1 MGIAKQKIY
10 WFCQVFGWTLLVL
23 VEYMAYVLQDGFD
36 PDALYLAIVN
46 VFLGITLT
54 HLYRLMIKRW
64 NWVRLPFVELAPRVL
79 FSVFVLALIM
89 TMVNLPIDRIIV
101 PQHLADEPWLFIGYI
116 LAFGK
121 TMLAWVLSYT
131 VYHYVERTRD
141 AEIEKILLR
150 TSIRE
155 TEAKV
160 LRSQLNPHFVF
171 NALNS
176 IRALIYENPTKAQQS
191 ITQLSNLLRNSLL
204 ADRRKTVEL
213 REEIKTVEDYLA
225 LEKVR
230 YEDRLTS
237 RIELDGRTLFWQVPP
252 MMLQTLVEN
261 AIKHGV
267 STAMGGGFVEVQSSL
282 VTLDDGPDKL
292 HIVIRNTGILGDKKA
307 SGGFG
312 LVNTAQRLE
321 LLYGPDAQFRIF
333 QEDRS
338 DGNAASGPVVC
349 ADITI
354 PAQSEGLFRRNA
366 NERMMNRSAEAD
378 KPVRRSG

>member
-1 MGIAKQKIY
+1 M
-10 WFCQVFGWTLLVL
+10 V
-23 VEYMAYVLQDGFD
+23 VEYSAYVLQLGFD
-36 PDALYLAIVN
+36 VDALYLAIAN
-46 VFLGITLT
+46 VFLGVTLT
-54 HLYRLMIKRW
+54 HLYRLMIRRW
-64 NWVRLPFVELAPRVL
+64 NWVRLPFIQLAPCVL
-79 FSVFVLALIM
+79 LSVFVLALIM
-89 TMVNLPIDRIIV
+89 TLVNLPIDMLIV
-101 PQHLADEPWLFIGYI
+101 PQQYLANEPWLVIGYI
-116 LAFGK
+116 LTWGK

-141 AEIEKILLR
+141 AEIEKILLK

-176 IRALIYENPTKAQQS
+176 IRALVYENPDKAQHS

-237 RIELDGRTLFWQVPP
+237 RIDLDGRTLFWQVPP

-267 STAMGGGFVEVQSSL
+267 STAIGGGFVEVQSTIEL
-282 VTLDDGPDKL
+282 DKL
-292 HIVIRNTGILGDKKA
+292 HIIIRNTGILGDKEA

-312 LVNTAQRLE
+312 LANTAQRLE
-321 LLYGPDAQFRIF
+321 LLYGPDATFQIF
-333 QEDRS
+333 QED
-338 DGNAASGPVVC
+338 DTTVC
-349 ADITI
+349 ANITI
-354 PAQSEGLFRRNA
+354 PAQSEGLFR
-366 NERMMNRSAEAD
+366 
-378 KPVRRSG
+378 KPVSKSISR

>member
-1 MGIAKQKIY
+1 MGPGKQKIY
-10 WFCQVFGWTLLVL
+10 WICQIFGWTLLIL
-23 VEYMAYVLQDGFD
+23 IEYLAYLLQDGFD
-36 PDALYLAIVN
+36 PNAVYLAIAN
-46 VFLGITLT
+46 IGLGISLT
-54 HLYRLMIKRW
+54 HLYRRMIRRL
-64 NWVRLPFVELAPRVL
+64 NWVRLPFLQLAPRVL
-79 FSVFVLALIM
+79 LSVFVLALIM
-89 TMVNLPIDRIIV
+89 TAVNLPIDRLIV
-101 PQHLADEPWLFIGYI
+101 PDYLVDEPWVVIGYI
-116 LAFGK
+116 MTWGK

-141 AEIEKILLR
+141 AEIEQILLK
-150 TSIRE
+150 TSIRD

-176 IRALIYENPTKAQQS
+176 IRALVYENPTKAQQS

-230 YEDRLTS
+230 YEERLNS
-237 RIELDGRTLFWQVPP
+237 RINLDSRTLFWQVPP

-267 STAMGGGFVEVQSSL
+267 SQAVSGGFIEVLST
-282 VTLDDGPDKL
+282 VDADKL
-292 HIVIRNTGILGDKKA
+292 HISIRNTGTLGDKEA

-312 LVNTAQRLE
+312 LANTAQRLD
-321 LLYGPDAQFRIF
+321 LLYGPDAAFSIA
-333 QEDRS
+333 QED
-338 DGNAASGPVVC
+338 DNVVR
-349 ADITI
+349 ADIVIPMQSDTI
-354 PAQSEGLFRRNA
+354 FRRRETA
-366 NERMMNRSAEAD
+366 TS
-378 KPVRRSG
+378 

>member
-1 MGIAKQKIY
+1 MGYSKQKIY
-10 WFCQVFGWTLLVL
+10 WICQIFGWTLVIM
-23 VEYMAYVLQDGFD
+23 VEWFAFWLDDGYD
-36 PDALYLAIVN
+36 SDSVYLAIAN
-46 VFLGITLT
+46 ILLGISLT
-54 HLYRLMIKRW
+54 HSYRHIIRRW
-64 NWVRLPFVELAPRVL
+64 NWVRLPFVQLAPRVL
-79 FSVFVLALIM
+79 LSVLVLAGIM
-89 TMVNLPIDRIIV
+89 TFVNLPFDRAMYPELFV
-101 PQHLADEPWLFIGYI
+101 DEPIVLFGYMMNW
-116 LAFGK
+116 GK

-141 AEIEKILLR
+141 AEIEKILLK
-150 TSIRE
+150 SSVRE

-176 IRALIYENPTKAQQS
+176 IRALVHEDPTKAQQG
-191 ITQLSNLLRNSLL
+191 ITQLSNILRNSLL

-237 RIELDGRTLFWQVPP
+237 RIDLDMRTLYWQVPP

-267 STAMGGGFVEVQSSL
+267 QKAVGGGFVEVTSWLETHDREQ
-282 VTLDDGPDKL
+282 DRL
-292 HIVIRNTGILGDKKA
+292 HIRIRNTGVLGDKKA

-312 LVNTAQRLE
+312 LENTAQRLE
-321 LLYGPDAQFRIF
+321 LLYGSPASFHIR
-333 QEDRS
+333 QEQAD
-338 DGNAASGPVVC
+338 VVC
-349 ADITI
+349 AEIVVPNQSESIFRKTDSRNI
-354 PAQSEGLFRRNA
+354 PA
-366 NERMMNRSAEAD
+366 
-378 KPVRRSG
+378 

>member
-1 MGIAKQKIY
+1 MSKQKRY
-10 WFCQVFGWTLLVL
+10 WICQIFGWTLLIGVDYL
-23 VEYMAYVLQDGFD
+23 AYVLEDGYESD
-36 PDALYLAIVN
+36 TLYLAFTNI
-46 VFLGITLT
+46 FLGITLT
-54 HLYRLMIKRW
+54 HLYRLMIRRW
-64 NWVRLPFVELAPRVL
+64 NWVRLPFFRLAPRVL
-79 FSVFVLALIM
+79 LSVFVLALIM
-89 TMVNLPIDRIIV
+89 TVVNLPMDRLV
-101 PQHLADEPWLFIGYI
+101 APQHLADEPWPVIGYVMSW
-116 LAFGK
+116 GK

-131 VYHYVERTRD
+131 AYHYVEENRN
-141 AEIEKILLR
+141 AEIERILLK

-176 IRALIYENPTKAQQS
+176 IRALVYENPTKAQQG

-230 YEDRLTS
+230 YEERLTS
-237 RIELDGRTLFWQVPP
+237 DINLDGRTLFWQVPP

-267 STAMGGGFVEVQSSL
+267 STAVGGGFVEVRSTI
-282 VTLDDGPDKL
+282 VTDKL
-292 HIVIRNTGILGDKKA
+292 HISIRNTGVLGDKKA

-312 LVNTAQRLE
+312 LANTAQRLE
-321 LLYGPDAQFRIF
+321 LLYGPEAQFHIF
-333 QEDRS
+333 QEEQTPET
-338 DGNAASGPVVC
+338 GGLHTGGPVVC
-349 ADITI
+349 AEIVI
-354 PAQSEGLFRRNA
+354 PAQSEGIFKRTA
-366 NERMMNRSAEAD
+366 NVKVMTGSPER
-378 KPVRRSG
+378 

>member
-10 WFCQVFGWTLLVL
+10 WTCQVFGWTLLMA
-23 VEYMAYVLQDGFD
+23 VEYSAYALELGFD
-36 PDALYLAIVN
+36 ADALYLAIAN

-64 NWVRLPFVELAPRVL
+64 NWVRLPFIQLAPRVL
-79 FSVFVLALIM
+79 LSVFVLALIM
-89 TMVNLPIDRIIV
+89 TLVNLPIDMLIV
-101 PQHLADEPWLFIGYI
+101 PQQYLANEPWLVIGYV
-116 LAFGK
+116 LTWGK

-131 VYHYVERTRD
+131 VYHYVERTRN
-141 AEIEKILLR
+141 AEIDKILLK

-176 IRALIYENPTKAQQS
+176 IRALVHENPTKAQQS

-237 RIELDGRTLFWQVPP
+237 RIDLDGRTLFWQVPP

-267 STAMGGGFVEVQSSL
+267 STAVGGGFVAVQSTL
-282 VTLDDGPDKL
+282 VPHDDGVDKL
-292 HIVIRNTGILGDKKA
+292 HIVIRNTGVLGDKAA

-312 LVNTAQRLE
+312 LANTAQRLE
-321 LLYGPDAQFRIF
+321 LLYGPDARFQIF
-333 QEDRS
+333 QED
-338 DGNAASGPVVC
+338 DATHAGPVVR
-349 ADITI
+349 ADIFI
-354 PAQSEGLFRRNA
+354 PAQSEGLFRKSVNK
-366 NERMMNRSAEAD
+366 S
-378 KPVRRSG
+378 VSQ

>member
-1 MGIAKQKIY
+1 MSKQKIY
-10 WFCQVFGWTLLVL
+10 WFCQLFGWSLLIL
-23 VEYMAYVLQDGFD
+23 VEYIAYLLEDGFD
-36 PDALYLAIVN
+36 PDTLYLAIAN
-46 VFLGITLT
+46 IFLGITLT
-54 HLYRLMIKRW
+54 HLYRLMIRRW
-64 NWVRLPFVELAPRVL
+64 NWVRLPFFRLAPRVL
-79 FSVFVLALIM
+79 LSVFVLALIM
-89 TMVNLPIDRIIV
+89 TMVNLPMDRIIV
-101 PQHLADEPWLFIGYI
+101 PQHLIDEPWPVFGYI
-116 LAFGK
+116 MTFGK

-131 VYHYVERTRD
+131 AYHYVEENRN
-141 AEIEKILLR
+141 AEIEKILLK

-176 IRALIYENPTKAQQS
+176 IRALVFENPAKAQQS

-237 RIELDGRTLFWQVPP
+237 NIELDGRTLFWQVPP

-267 STAMGGGFVEVQSSL
+267 STAIRGGFIEVRSSL
-282 VTLDDGPDKL
+282 VADKL
-292 HIVIRNTGILGDKKA
+292 HIIIRNTGVLGDKKA

-312 LVNTAQRLE
+312 LANTAQRLE
-321 LLYGPDAQFRIF
+321 LLYGPEAQFQIF
-333 QEDRS
+333 QEEES
-338 DGNAASGPVVC
+338 SENGPIVC
-349 ADITI
+349 AEITI
-354 PAQSEGLFRRNA
+354 PAQSESIFRRK
-366 NERMMNRSAEAD
+366 EAAVKSLD
-378 KPVRRSG
+378 

>member
-1 MGIAKQKIY
+1 METSKQKKY
-10 WFCQVFGWTLLVL
+10 WFCQITGWTLVII
-23 VEYMAYVLQDGFD
+23 VEWIGYWLQGLFSAD
-36 PDALYLAIVN
+36 
-46 VFLGITLT
+46 VFWLGIANIILGISLT

-64 NWVRLPFVELAPRVL
+64 NWVKLSLIQLVPRMVI
-79 FSVFVLALIM
+79 SVI
-89 TMVNLPIDRIIV
+89 
-101 PQHLADEPWLFIGYI
+101 I
-116 LAFGK
+116 LAAVMSAVNIPFDKQLYADIFVNEPNYIFGYMVIWGK
-121 TMLAWVLSYT
+121 TMFAWVLSYT
-131 VYHYVERTRD
+131 AYHYVEENRN
-141 AEIEKILLR
+141 AEIERILLK

-176 IRALIYENPTKAQQS
+176 IRALVYENPVKAQQS

-237 RIELDGRTLFWQVPP
+237 RIDLDGRTLFWQVPP

-267 STAMGGGFVEVQSSL
+267 STAVGGGFVEVKSNII
-282 VTLDDGPDKL
+282 TDKL
-292 HIVIRNTGILGDKKA
+292 HIIIRNTGVLGDKSA

-312 LVNTAQRLE
+312 LANTAQRLE
-321 LLYGPDAQFRIF
+321 LLYGPDATFHIF
-333 QEDRS
+333 QEDEQ
-338 DGNAASGPVVC
+338 VVC
-349 ADITI
+349 AEISI
-354 PAQSEGLFRRNA
+354 PTQSEGIFRREKIKNV
-366 NERMMNRSAEAD
+366 E
-378 KPVRRSG
+378 

>member
-1 MGIAKQKIY
+1 MGVVKQKIY
-10 WFCQVFGWTLLVL
+10 WFCQVFGWTLLFT
-23 VEYMAYVLQDGFD
+23 VEYLAYLLQDGFD
-36 PDALYLAIVN
+36 INVLYLAIAN
-46 VFLGITLT
+46 ICLGITLT
-54 HLYRLMIKRW
+54 HLYRLMIRRW
-64 NWVRLPFVELAPRVL
+64 NWVQLPFFRLAPRVL
-79 FSVFVLALIM
+79 LAVFVMAAIM
-89 TMVNLPIDRIIV
+89 TAMNLPIDRLLV
-101 PQHLADEPWLFIGYI
+101 PQHLVDEPFLLIGYMI
-116 LAFGK
+116 SFGK
-121 TMLAWVLSYT
+121 TMLAWVLGYT
-131 VYHYVERTRD
+131 AYHYVEQNRN
-141 AEIEKILLR
+141 AEIERILLK

-176 IRALIYENPTKAQQS
+176 IRALVYENPTKAQQS
-191 ITQLSNLLRNSLL
+191 ITQLSSLLRNSLL

-230 YEDRLTS
+230 YEERLTS

-267 STAMGGGFVEVQSSL
+267 STAVGGGFIEVHS
-282 VTLDDGPDKL
+282 TIAADKL
-292 HIVIRNTGILGDKKA
+292 HIIIRNTGVLGDKEA

-312 LVNTAQRLE
+312 LANTAQRLE
-321 LLYGPDAQFRIF
+321 LLYGPEATFQIF
-333 QEDRS
+333 QED
-338 DGNAASGPVVC
+338 DTTVC

-354 PAQSEGLFRRNA
+354 PAQSEGLFRRNTTVK
-366 NERMMNRSAEAD
+366 MMNDE
-378 KPVRRSG
+378 